1 MKTIIL
7 VLSLSFLV
15 CLASSACRN
24 PEEVDGS
31 CSDCGDVEVLV
42 DGFCYE
48 KLRGCLVH
56 GFGPI
61 CRVCQS
67 GFTLVGTEC
76 KRDAEVSGEEDPSMI
91 PGVIPD
97 RPPTLTRE

>member
-1 MKTIIL
+1 MKTTIL
-7 VLSLSFLV
+7 VLSLSLLV

-42 DGFCYE
+42 DGYCYA

-61 CRVCQS
+61 CRSCQN
-67 GFTLVGTEC
+67 GYLLVDTVC
-76 KRDAEVSGEEDPSMI
+76 KRKAEV
-91 PGVIPD
+91 
-97 RPPTLTRE
+97 